1 MDRLGRLIPCC
12 NTGKSFPIK
21 IKMNRQPLPPSPK
34 EDELAT
40 SEVSVQP
47 SSPLLSLGPAAV
59 TVTSSL
65 WALQQPE
72 STLSYAGVGT
82 M

>member
-1 MDRLGRLIPCC
+1 MDRLIPCC
-12 NTGKSFPIK
+12 NTEKNFPIK
-21 IKMNRQPLPPSPK
+21 IKMNKQPLPPSPK
-34 EDELAT
+34 EGELAT
-40 SEVSVQP
+40 SEVSVQT

-59 TVTSSL
+59 IVTSSS

-72 STLSYAGVGT
+72 STLSHAGVGT